1 MPQWAG
7 SSWYFL
13 RYASPHADD
22 ALITKEGKKWLPV
35 DLYVGGVEHAILH
48 LLYARFFTMFLHDIG
63 VVDFD
68 EPFQRLFNQGM
79 ITYVG
84 KSGKA
89 EKMSKSKGNV
99 VNPDDLVRDFG
110 CDSLRLYELFVG
122 PPELDAEW
130 NEHGIEGV
138 HRFLKRAW
146 HWVLMHDSQWAAT
159 PSKAMLTQRHLLIK
173 NVTERLETFRMNTIV
188 SSFME
193 FINELTRTDEV
204 KPTIEVPDKQTVE
217 AFLIAI
223 SPFAPHFAEEMW
235 QRTGHQ
241 PSIFFQKWPKW
252 DETYTTADTVTVAV
266 QINGKLRGTILVKAE
281 ASEEFVMETATKDPT
296 ITKYLDGKQ
305 IRKKVYV
312 KNRILNLVVG

>member
-13 RYASPHADD
+13 RYASPHAEN
-22 ALITKEGKKWLPV
+22 ALITEQGKNWLPV
-35 DLYVGGVEHAILH
+35 DMYVGGVEHAILH
-48 LLYARFFTMFLHDIG
+48 LLYARFFTMFLYDIG
-63 VVDFD
+63 VVDFE
-68 EPFQRLFNQGM
+68 EPFRRLFNQGM

-110 CDSLRLYELFVG
+110 CDSLRMYELFVG

-138 HRFLKRAW
+138 YRFLKRTW
-146 HWVLMHDSQWAAT
+146 HWVSMHNGQWGT
-159 PSKAMLTQRHLLIK
+159 PSREMLVQRHLLVK
-173 NVTERLETFRMNTIV
+173 NVTERLESFRMNTIV

-193 FINELTRTDEV
+193 FINEVTSMTA
-204 KPTIEVPDKQTVE
+204 PPDKETVE
-217 AFLIAI
+217 VFLTVIA
-223 SPFAPHFAEEMW
+223 PFAPHFAEELW
-235 QRTGHQ
+235 QETGHE
-241 PSIFFQKWPKW
+241 PSIFRQKWPKW
-252 DETYTTADTVTVAV
+252 DEAYTTSDTVTVAV
-266 QINGKLRGTILVKAE
+266 QINGKLRGTIIVNAE
-281 ASEEFVMETATKDPT
+281 APEDSVLQAATADPA
-296 ITKYLDGKQ
+296 IIRYLDGKQ

-312 KNRILNLVVG
+312 KGRILNLVVG

>member
-1 MPQWAG
+1 
-7 SSWYFL
+7 
-13 RYASPHADD
+13 
-22 ALITKEGKKWLPV
+22 LPV

-48 LLYARFFTMFLHDIG
+48 LLYARFYTMFLHDIG

-68 EPFQRLFNQGM
+68 EPFVRLFNQGM
-79 ITYVG
+79 ITHVG

-110 CDSLRLYELFVG
+110 CDSLRMYELFVG

-130 NEHGIEGV
+130 NDHGIEGV

-146 HWVLMHDSQWAAT
+146 HWVSMHNGRWIAS
-159 PSKAMLTQRHLLIK
+159 PSREMLTQRHLLVK

-193 FINELTRTDEV
+193 FINEVTSMGEA
-204 KPTIEVPDKQTVE
+204 PDKETVE
-217 AFLIAI
+217 TFLIAI
-223 SPFAPHFAEEMW
+223 APFAPHFAEELW

-241 PSIFFQKWPKW
+241 PPIFFRKWPKW
-252 DETYTTADTVTVAV
+252 DEAYTTSDTVTVAV
-266 QINGKLRGTILVKAE
+266 QINGKLRGTVVVKAD
-281 ASEEFVMETATKDPT
+281 ASEDVVLEAAMKDPT
-296 ITKYLDGKQ
+296 IVRFLEGKE

>member
-1 MPQWAG
+1 
-7 SSWYFL
+7 
-13 RYASPHADD
+13 
-22 ALITKEGKKWLPV
+22 
-35 DLYVGGVEHAILH
+35 
-48 LLYARFFTMFLHDIG
+48 MFLHDIG

-99 VNPDDLVRDFG
+99 VNPDELVRDFG
-110 CDSLRLYELFVG
+110 CDSLRMYELFVG

-138 HRFLKRAW
+138 YRFLKRAW
-146 HWVLMHDSQWAAT
+146 HWVTMHNGQWT
-159 PSKAMLTQRHLLIK
+159 SSPSKAMLTQRHILVK
-173 NVTERLETFRMNTIV
+173 NVTERLESFRMNTIV

-193 FINELTRTDEV
+193 FVNEVTSMNEA
-204 KPTIEVPDKQTVE
+204 PDKETVE
-217 AFLIAI
+217 TFLIAI
-223 SPFAPHFAEEMW
+223 APFAPHFAEELW
-235 QRTGHQ
+235 ERTGHQ

-266 QINGKLRGTILVKAE
+266 QINGKLRGTITVKAE
-281 ASEEFVMETATKDPT
+281 SPEDLVFETASKDPA
-296 ITKYLDGKQ
+296 ITKFLDGKQ

-312 KNRILNLVVG
+312 KNRILNLVVAD